1 MSKAKDFVYDSV
13 NEAIV
18 IGATI
23 ATTKDKRRGLVRQ
36 LSPDEFLVPV
46 HAAIWRALSE
56 LARRNLDYDPA
67 TIRGFLREE
76 GIEDDDLDYLE
87 TVEAEARTPKN
98 LEHHIETMQWDA
110 TRARVLTGP
119 VPKLVES
126 INDPKAK
133 AADVVAAARAVTRSL
148 DRGGRRYAHR
158 PEELHTAYKAERAKR
173 QKKRNVYPLGADA
186 FDAKLS
192 EGFMPRRTSL
202 IAGVSGSGKS
212 TVAMAWIVLLAMLG
226 RRPLYCAWE
235 MDAESALDVMASH
248 MTGIE
253 LKRIIQ
259 GTTTP
264 DEDARVDKAT
274 RWILSRVRFMGNP
287 FFDEIDSGK
296 KPSNERNLA
305 VLEGYIAE
313 SGCDVVVYDLWERML
328 FWQDPTSVT
337 RALYIMQKMH
347 QDYRIHGCI
356 VQQLN
361 LKDVERRPDKR
372 PTPDSIKGVG
382 SYYEVPDLIFGVH
395 RDARF
400 KRVPD
405 RVVETLC
412 LKQRKG
418 EPFWSMGWEWEAT
431 IARVRNPVE
440 MSYDPGFDS
449 AGHGGIGD
457 IGDIKTK
464 KKGKAKIGRRD
475 G

>member
-23 ATTKDKRRGLVRQ
+23 ATTKDRRRGLVRQ

-67 TIRGFLREE
+67 TIRGFLRDE
-76 GIEDDDLDYLE
+76 GIEDDDLDYLATIE
-87 TVEAEARTPKN
+87 EEARTPKN
-98 LEHHIETMQWDA
+98 LEHHIETMRWDA
-110 TRARVLTGP
+110 TRARVLEGP
-119 VPKLVES
+119 VPKLIDA

-133 AADVVAAARAVTRSL
+133 TGDVVAAAHAVTRSL
-148 DRGGRRYAHR
+148 DRGGRKYAHR
-158 PEELHTAYKAERAKR
+158 PEELHASYRAERAKR
-173 QKKRNVYPLGADA
+173 KLKRNVYPLGPEP
-186 FDAKLS
+186 FDRKLS

-202 IAGVSGSGKS
+202 VAGVSGSGKS
-212 TVAMAWIVLLAMLG
+212 TVAMAWIILLAMLG

-235 MDAESALDVMASH
+235 MDAESALDVMTSH

-253 LKRIIQ
+253 LTRIIQ
-259 GTTTP
+259 GTTTEE
-264 DEDARVDKAT
+264 EDVRIEKAT

-287 FFDEIDSGK
+287 FFDDIEDVK
-296 KPSNERNLA
+296 KPSNERNLSI
-305 VLEGYIAE
+305 LEGYIAE
-313 SGCDVVVYDLWERML
+313 SGCDVIVYDLWERML
-328 FWQDPTSVT
+328 FWLDPTSVT
-337 RALYIMQKMH
+337 RALYRMQKIH
-347 QDYRIHGCI
+347 QDYRVHGMI
-356 VQQLN
+356 LQQLN

-382 SYYEVPDLIFGVH
+382 VYYEVPDLIFGIH

-405 RVVETLC
+405 TGVETLC

-418 EPFWSMGWEWEAT
+418 EPFWSMRWEWQAD
-431 IARVRNPVE
+431 IARVRAPVE
-440 MSYDPGFDS
+440 VSYDPGFDA
-449 AGHGGIGD
+449 AGEGGIGD

-464 KKGKAKIGRRD
+464 KPKSIGRRD